1 MYFTKARIFAMAVN
15 GCYVT
20 QSSVQL
26 LLFILAYVLSLRFV
40 NRNLLHEYMDMDRM
54 ILALVSWLHADTDH
68 LLNLCTDIEIFAPYW
83 QRGLFGQGRKGRN
96 HGHGQ

>member
-1 MYFTKARIFAMAVN
+1 MAVN

-40 NRNLLHEYMDMDRM
+40 NRNLLHEYMDMYMDRM
-54 ILALVSWLHADTDH
+54 ILALVSWLHAVTDQ
-68 LLNLCTDIEIFAPYW
+68 LLNLCRDIEIFAPYW
-83 QRGLFGQGRKGRN
+83 QRGIFGQGRQSRN
-96 HGHGQ
+96 HGQAQ